1 MQHTA
6 SESISCETL
15 QFSHKLWTVNTIS
28 RSAEWESRIL
38 FCPLKTYI
46 SLWLCPPP
54 YLFPLPE
61 CWLIKPIPF
70 LETMSFDA
78 DCSSNCTK
86 NNCHIFLENLQRV
99 LFVNSVTIEFSTSWT
114 GQTPPALKNDIAM
127 HPFYPNRHWWCK
139 EIQISSENTGQT
151 HMDSLFCCK
160 TLHANAKVVP
170 PNCTTEHCCIWG
182 LQHPLHPN
190 SINITLQITFAA

>member
-1 MQHTA
+1 MR
-6 SESISCETL
+6 IKDTL
-15 QFSHKLWTVNTIS
+15 LPSQDLHLFVTLSPTPFIPSYWMLTYQANTLS
-28 RSAEWESRIL
+28 R
-38 FCPLKTYI
+38 
-46 SLWLCPPP
+46 
-54 YLFPLPE
+54 
-61 CWLIKPIPF
+61 
-70 LETMSFDA
+70 TMSFDA
-78 DCSSNCTK
+78 DYSSNCTK

-139 EIQISSENTGQT
+139 QIQISSENTGQT

-160 TLHANAKVVP
+160 TLHANAKVVL